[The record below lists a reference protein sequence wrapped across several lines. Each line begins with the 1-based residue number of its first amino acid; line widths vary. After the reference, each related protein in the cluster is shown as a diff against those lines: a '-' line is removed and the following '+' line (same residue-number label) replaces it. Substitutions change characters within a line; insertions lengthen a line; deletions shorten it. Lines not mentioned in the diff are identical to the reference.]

1 MNIGKH
7 KIWIRIDKRCI
18 LIKLTNKK
26 IDNVF
31 VISRGRS
38 KKNKVSVKKRS
49 SIKRALAKKALRL
62 KAYMSD
68 FGGMVFLEFMV
79 SLDLYR
85 KLKDE
90 ADQEVLEYENER
102 EYDKEFMVF

>member
-1 MNIGKH
+1 MNIGKR
-7 KIWIRIDKRCI
+7 KIWIRITKQTI

-31 VISRGRS
+31 VIFRGRS

-49 SIKRALAKKALRL
+49 SIRRALAKKALRL

-68 FGGMVFLEFMV
+68 FGGMIFLEFMV

-90 ADQEVLEYENER
+90 ADQVVYDYENER
-102 EYDKEFMVF
+102 DYDEEFMVF